1 MEIVIIP
8 IATTIANILLIL
20 IAEKVNEK
28 HRNNIVSLLNEIMD
42 TNKELTESQQKT
54 NGSSKSSLDSKE
66 DRNISLNEPIEKTDF
81 NMDKFEKKKNE
92 YELLLKKLKNKKFVA
107 KNKDLIEIIESQLKN
122 INNQLEFYK
131 INAIIT

>member
-20 IAEKVNEK
+20 IAKKVNEK